1 MDAMYRKWGAILL
14 LTVITV
20 TFQFAEA
27 TAQIGIRGGVNLSK
41 FVGADVEGAEDLMGL
56 NAGLSLNLITIGP
69 VSVVPEVYYAER
81 GTRFSE
87 QLRTLQNP
95 NPDQPLTPQD
105 LELEFNLAYVEVP
118 ILAKI
123 NLPFLSTR
131 VVKPYIAGGPVFG
144 FRLDCSITFT
154 DGNTEQ
160 TVQDCADDNF
170 SDLETTFKESDRGA
184 VFVGGIDFQFPMI
197 GTVTLDGRYYKG
209 LSRLQ
214 EGGENS
220 DVFNQSI
227 TLMLGYQFAF

>member
-41 FVGADVEGAEDLMGL
+41 FVGADVVGAEDLMGL

-69 VSVVPEVYYAER
+69 VSVFPEVYYAER

-105 LELEFNLAYVEVP
+105 LELEFNLA
-118 ILAKI
+118 
-123 NLPFLSTR
+123 
-131 VVKPYIAGGPVFG
+131 
-144 FRLDCSITFT
+144 
-154 DGNTEQ
+154 
-160 TVQDCADDNF
+160 
-170 SDLETTFKESDRGA
+170 
-184 VFVGGIDFQFPMI
+184 
-197 GTVTLDGRYYKG
+197 
-209 LSRLQ
+209 
-214 EGGENS
+214 
-220 DVFNQSI
+220 
-227 TLMLGYQFAF
+227 